1 VDVGGSI
8 VNRQS
13 SIVNRPSSIV
23 NRQSSI
29 RMSSLRHKD
38 LLGVAQLSV
47 EEIQLILD
55 TAVALKQ
62 VADRPVKKVPT
73 LRGKTV
79 INLFFEPS
87 TRTRSSFELA
97 EKRLSADILNF
108 STSTSSVSKGETL
121 LDTARNLESMAP
133 DIIVIRHS
141 SAGAPH
147 LLGRECRSSIV
158 NAGDG
163 MHEHPTQALLDAL
176 TVREMKGRIEGLKI
190 AIIGDIAHSRVA
202 RSDTT
207 LFHKLG
213 AEVWACGPPTLIPW
227 DFQKLG
233 ARITGHIDQALQAAD
248 VVMML
253 RVQHERQTEA
263 FVPTTREYFNFYG
276 LTRER
281 MRLAKKDT
289 IVMHPGPMNRGVEID
304 SEVADGPYSV
314 ILNQVANGVAIRMA
328 VLYLVTGHSGLRP
341 KKGR

>member
-1 VDVGGSI
+1 
-8 VNRQS
+8 
-13 SIVNRPSSIV
+13 
-23 NRQSSI
+23 
-29 RMSSLRHKD
+29 MASLRQKD
-38 LLGVAQLSV
+38 LLGIAQLSV

-55 TAVALKQ
+55 TADALAQ

-108 STSTSSVSKGETL
+108 AASTSSVSKGETL

-133 DIIVIRHS
+133 DIIVVRHA

-147 LLGRECRSSIV
+147 MLSRVCRSSIV

-176 TVREMKGRIEGLKI
+176 TIRQVKGRLEGLKI
-190 AIIGDIAHSRVA
+190 ALIGDIAHSRVA
-202 RSDTT
+202 RSDTL
-207 LFHKLG
+207 LFHKMG
-213 AEVWACGPPTLIPW
+213 AEVWVCGPPTLIPW
-227 DFQKLG
+227 EYPQLG
-233 ARITGHIDQALQAAD
+233 AKVTGHIEEALDSAD

-263 FVPTTREYFNFYG
+263 FFPTTREYYNFYG

-281 MRLAKKDT
+281 LRLAKKDT

-304 SEVADGPYSV
+304 SDVADGPSSV
-314 ILNQVANGVAIRMA
+314 ILRQVANGIAARMA
-328 VLYLVTGHSGLRP
+328 VLYLLSGNAGLKPR
-341 KKGR
+341 KQSR

>member
-1 VDVGGSI
+1 
-8 VNRQS
+8 
-13 SIVNRPSSIV
+13 
-23 NRQSSI
+23 
-29 RMSSLRHKD
+29 MASLNQKD
-38 LLGVAQLSV
+38 LLGIEQLTV

-55 TAVALKQ
+55 TADALRQ
-62 VADRPVKKVPT
+62 VADRPVKKVPA

-79 INLFFEPS
+79 INLFFEAS

-108 STSTSSVSKGETL
+108 AVSTSSVSKGETL
-121 LDTARNLESMAP
+121 VDTARNLESMAP
-133 DIIVIRHS
+133 DIIVVRHS

-147 LLGRECRSSIV
+147 LLSRVCRSSIV

-176 TVREMKGRIEGLKI
+176 TIREVKGRLGDLKI

-202 RSDTT
+202 RSDTI
-207 LFHKLG
+207 LFHKMG
-213 AEVWACGPPTLIPW
+213 ARVWVCGPPTLIPW
-227 DFQKLG
+227 EYDKLG
-233 ARITGHIDQALQAAD
+233 AHITGHIEEALEGAD

-253 RVQHERQTEA
+253 RVQHERQNEA
-263 FVPTTREYFNFYG
+263 FVPSTREYYNFYG

-304 SEVADGPYSV
+304 SDVADAPYSV
-314 ILNQVANGVAIRMA
+314 ILDQVANGIATRMA
-328 VLYLVTGHSGLRP
+328 VLYLLSGNAGLKPR
-341 KKGR
+341 KQSR

>member
-1 VDVGGSI
+1 
-8 VNRQS
+8 
-13 SIVNRPSSIV
+13 
-23 NRQSSI
+23 
-29 RMSSLRHKD
+29 M
-38 LLGVAQLSV
+38 
-47 EEIQLILD
+47 ILD
-55 TAVALKQ
+55 TAAALRQ

-108 STSTSSVSKGETL
+108 AASTSSVSKGETL

-133 DIIVIRHS
+133 DIIVVRHG

-147 LLGRECRSSIV
+147 LLAHECHSSIV

-176 TVREMKGRIEGLKI
+176 TIREFKGHIADLKI
-190 AIIGDIAHSRVA
+190 ALIGDIAHSRVA
-202 RSDTT
+202 RSDTI

-213 AEVWACGPPTLIPW
+213 AEVWVCGPTTLIPW
-227 DFQKLG
+227 DYDRLG
-233 ARITGHIDQALQAAD
+233 AKISGHIEDVLAGAD

-253 RVQHERQTEA
+253 RVQSERQHEA
-263 FVPTTREYFNFYG
+263 FVPSTREYYNFYG

-281 MRLAKKDT
+281 VRLAKKDA

-304 SEVADGPYSV
+304 SDVADGPSSV
-314 ILNQVANGVAIRMA
+314 ILNQVTNGVATRMA
-328 VLYLVTGHSGLRP
+328 VLYLLSGNAGLKPR
-341 KKGR
+341 KQSR

>member
-1 VDVGGSI
+1 
-8 VNRQS
+8 
-13 SIVNRPSSIV
+13 
-23 NRQSSI
+23 
-29 RMSSLRHKD
+29 MASLSHKD
-38 LLGVAQLSV
+38 LLGIAQLSV
-47 EEIQLILD
+47 EDINLILD
-55 TAVALKQ
+55 TAEALRQ

-108 STSTSSVSKGETL
+108 TASTSSVSKGETL

-133 DIIVIRHS
+133 DIIVVRHG

-147 LLGRECRSSIV
+147 MLAQECHSSIV

-176 TVREMKGRIEGLKI
+176 TIREFKGRLEGLKI
-190 AIIGDIAHSRVA
+190 VLIGDIAHSRVA
-202 RSDTT
+202 RSDTI
-207 LFHKLG
+207 LFHKMG
-213 AEVWACGPPTLIPW
+213 AEVWVCGPTTLIPW
-227 DFQKLG
+227 DYDKLG
-233 ARITGHIDQALQAAD
+233 AKITGHIEEALAGAD

-253 RVQHERQTEA
+253 RVQSERQHEA
-263 FVPTTREYFNFYG
+263 FVPSTREYYNFYG

-281 MRLAKKDT
+281 VRLAKKDA

-304 SEVADGPYSV
+304 SDVADGPSSV
-314 ILNQVANGVAIRMA
+314 ILNQVTNGVATRMA
-328 VLYLVTGHSGLRP
+328 VLYLLSGNIGLKP
-341 KKGR
+341 KRQVR

>member
-1 VDVGGSI
+1 
-8 VNRQS
+8 
-13 SIVNRPSSIV
+13 
-23 NRQSSI
+23 
-29 RMSSLRHKD
+29 MTSLSHKD
-38 LLGVAQLSV
+38 LLGIAHLSV
-47 EEIQLILD
+47 EEIRLILD
-55 TAVALKQ
+55 TADALKQ

-108 STSTSSVSKGETL
+108 SASTSSVSKGETL
-121 LDTARNLESMAP
+121 LDTARNLEAMSP
-133 DIIVIRHS
+133 DIIVVRHAS
-141 SAGAPH
+141 PGAPH
-147 LLGRECRSSIV
+147 MLSRECRSSIV

-176 TVREMKGRIEGLKI
+176 TVREVKGRIGGLKL
-190 AIIGDIAHSRVA
+190 AIIGDITHSRVA
-202 RSDTT
+202 RSDTI
-207 LFHKLG
+207 LFHKMG
-213 AEVWACGPPTLIPW
+213 TEVWVCGPPTLIPW
-227 DFQKLG
+227 DYDKLG
-233 ARITGHIDQALQAAD
+233 AHITGHIEEALEGAD

-263 FVPTTREYFNFYG
+263 FVPSTREYYNFYG

-304 SEVADGPYSV
+304 SDVADAGYSV
-314 ILNQVANGVAIRMA
+314 ILNQVANGVATRMA
-328 VLYLVTGHSGLRP
+328 VLYLLSGNAGLKLKRP
-341 KKGR
+341 SR

>member
-1 VDVGGSI
+1 
-8 VNRQS
+8 
-13 SIVNRPSSIV
+13 
-23 NRQSSI
+23 
-29 RMSSLRHKD
+29 MTSLTHKD
-38 LLGVAQLSV
+38 LLGIAQLSV
-47 EEIQLILD
+47 EDIQLILD
-55 TAVALKQ
+55 TAAALKE

-108 STSTSSVSKGETL
+108 AASTSSVSKGETL

-133 DIIVIRHS
+133 DMIVIRHA

-147 LLGRECRSSIV
+147 MLSRECRSSII

-176 TVREMKGRIEGLKI
+176 TVREVKGVISGLKI
-190 AIIGDIAHSRVA
+190 ALVGDIAHSRVA
-202 RSDTT
+202 RSDTL
-207 LFHKLG
+207 LFTKLG

-227 DFQKLG
+227 DFCRLG
-233 ARITGHIDQALQAAD
+233 ACITGRIEAALEDAD

-253 RVQHERQTEA
+253 RVQTERQHEA
-263 FVPTTREYFNFYG
+263 FFPSTREYFNFYG

-281 MRLAKKDT
+281 MKLAKDDT
-289 IVMHPGPMNRGVEID
+289 VVMHPGPMNRGVEID
-304 SEVADGPYSV
+304 SDVADAPYSV
-314 ILNQVANGVAIRMA
+314 ILNQVANGVAVRMA
-328 VLYLVTGHSGLRP
+328 ILYLLSGHAGLRP
-341 KKGR
+341 KRAPR

>member
-1 VDVGGSI
+1 
-8 VNRQS
+8 
-13 SIVNRPSSIV
+13 
-23 NRQSSI
+23 
-29 RMSSLRHKD
+29 MASLSQKD
-38 LLGVAQLSV
+38 LLGIVQLSV
-47 EEIQLILD
+47 EEIRLILD
-55 TAVALKQ
+55 TADALAQ
-62 VADRPVKKVPT
+62 VADRPVKKVPA

-108 STSTSSVSKGETL
+108 AASTSSVSKGETL

-133 DIIVIRHS
+133 DIIVVRHA

-147 LLGRECRSSIV
+147 MLSKECRSSII

-176 TVREMKGRIEGLKI
+176 TVRQVKGRLERLKI

-202 RSDTT
+202 RSDTI
-207 LFHKLG
+207 LFHKMG
-213 AEVWACGPPTLIPW
+213 ADVWVCGPPTLIPW
-227 DFQKLG
+227 DYSKLG
-233 ARITGHIDQALQAAD
+233 AKVTGQIEEALDGAD

-263 FVPTTREYFNFYG
+263 FFPSTREYYNFYG

-281 MRLAKKDT
+281 LRLAKKDT

-304 SEVADGPYSV
+304 SDVADGASSV
-314 ILNQVANGVAIRMA
+314 ILRQVANGVAARMA
-328 VLYLVTGHSGLRP
+328 VLYLLSGNAGLKPRKQP
-341 KKGR
+341 R